1 MIRGPQQ
8 KMYLSILCGILGV
21 VAFFWGLRPLLAGDY
36 SYNNWFGGLVFAPV
50 AIIAGGLMVLGAV
63 FNWRSIWDVPR
74 RDTKHR
80 PASARL
86 LAVLPLLILLS
97 APLHAQTTAKATER
111 KTAARPPKYPDSA
124 DGLKLFLQDVLAAAK
139 PAGNPKLAAFV
150 EDMEIPDYAEWFPKT
165 FGKGMGDSWSESY
178 GDALDFLGVQLQGL
192 FIRLAQ
198 QNLEIVTRKI
208 NDAPQ
213 SDAER
218 RVLQLF
224 QQPVDV
230 FFGGSKPRPGAG
242 GQPASAPDALITP
255 LGYFWFIDGKFRW
268 DPTNPIGRFSIAMPV
283 SGGSSSPGADSSASA
298 SDSGPTPLPPT
309 QSQAQ
314 STPPCSD
321 VHPILKR
328 GTQPALPPCPDP
340 PPDASPPEDSV
351 STRSLSPAEALI
363 ERAREAA
370 FEFSEKLPNFICEE
384 FMSRFTQ
391 RGREKEMPLDV
402 VSAEIIYEDTQESYR
417 NVKIN
422 NRPTDKGL
430 QEIGGSWS
438 TGEFASTL
446 VELFHPNT
454 DAQFRSGG
462 ASPISGFSAQ
472 VYDFQVRRENSHWM
486 VHSGSQTLVAAYGG
500 SVWVDPKTA
509 RVLRIEIQARNIS
522 PDFPMDTVE
531 SAVDYSY
538 VMIGGRSFLLPV
550 HAESLGCERGTSHCS
565 HNIID
570 FRNYHEF
577 KSEIKILP

>member
-1 MIRGPQQ
+1 MIGGPQQ
-8 KMYLSILCGILGV
+8 KMYLRILGGILGV
-21 VAFFWGLRPLLAGDY
+21 VSFLWGLRPL
-36 SYNNWFGGLVFAPV
+36 
-50 AIIAGGLMVLGAV
+50 
-63 FNWRSIWDVPR
+63 
-74 RDTKHR
+74 
-80 PASARL
+80 
-86 LAVLPLLILLS
+86 VLPLLILLS
-97 APLHAQTTAKATER
+97 APVHAQTTAKATER

-139 PAGNPKLAAFV
+139 PAGKPKLAAFV
-150 EDMEIPDYAEWFPKT
+150 EDMEIPDYAEWFPKK
-165 FGKGMGDSWSESY
+165 FGKEMGDSLSKSY
-178 GDALDFLGVQLQGL
+178 GDALDFLNVQLQGL
-192 FIRLAQ
+192 FIQLAQ

-208 NDAPQ
+208 NGAPQ

-218 RVLQLF
+218 RALQLF

-242 GQPASAPDALITP
+242 GQPASASDALITP

-268 DPTNPIGRFSIAMPV
+268 DPTNPIGTFSIAMPV
-283 SGGSSSPGADSSASA
+283 PGGSSSPDADSSASA
-298 SDSGPTPLPPT
+298 SDSGPAPPPPT

-314 STPPCSD
+314 STSPCSD

-328 GTQPALPPCPDP
+328 GTQPALPPCPDAP
-340 PPDASPPEDSV
+340 PAASPPADSV
-351 STRSLSPAEALI
+351 STRSLSPAESLI

-370 FEFSEKLPNFICEE
+370 FEFSEKLPNFICQE

-402 VSAEIIYEDTQESYR
+402 VSAEIIYEDAQESYR

-430 QEIGGSWS
+430 QEISGSWS

-454 DAQFRSGG
+454 DAQFRFGG

-472 VYDFQVRRENSHWM
+472 VYDFQVRSENSHWM
-486 VHSGSQTLVAAYGG
+486 LHSGSQTLAAAYGG

-509 RVLRIEIQARNIS
+509 RVLRIEMQARNIPS
-522 PDFPMDTVE
+522 DFPMDTVE

-538 VMIGGRSFLLPV
+538 VMIGGTSFLLPV
-550 HAESLGCERGTSHCS
+550 HAESLGCERGTSACS

-577 KSEIKILP
+577 KSEIKILQ